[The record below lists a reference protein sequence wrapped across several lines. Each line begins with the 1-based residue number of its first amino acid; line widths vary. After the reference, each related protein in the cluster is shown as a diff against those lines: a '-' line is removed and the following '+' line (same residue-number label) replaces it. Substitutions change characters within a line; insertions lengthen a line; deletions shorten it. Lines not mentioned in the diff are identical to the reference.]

1 MCVAPDPVARLVVG
15 VSQDRG
21 RLDSEAG
28 EGAAE
33 KSMWVTKRLSV
44 LKLTQV
50 GEESILRRSREPWLR
65 N

>member
-15 VSQDRG
+15 VPQGRG

-33 KSMWVTKRLSV
+33 KSTLGDNAVVRTKTDTGR
-44 LKLTQV
+44 
-50 GEESILRRSREPWLR
+50 
-65 N
+65 